1 MISAPTSTAMA
12 ASRASQ
18 TAEIDSPRVTSTR
31 MPATVR
37 PDAQRH
43 PQPAVAAPVA
53 GAEPPRALGVVEVG
67 PGDDGADRDGEQR
80 HEDRA
85 DAPSPRAPG

>member
-18 TAEIDSPRVTSTR
+18 TAETDSPRVTSTR

-37 PDAQRH
+37 P
-43 PQPAVAAPVA
+43 
-53 GAEPPRALGVVEVG
+53 
-67 PGDDGADRDGEQR
+67 
-80 HEDRA
+80 
-85 DAPSPRAPG
+85 APSATRIQP